1 MIRLNKD
8 NKNMPYVRIDVDSS
22 DDFDQLNIL
31 YVLRDNENNIV
42 FDDYGEWI
50 YEEAK
55 ADIKE
60 IKRVGKD
67 TIIYI

>member
-8 NKNMPYVRIDVDSS
+8 NKNMPYVRLDVDSS
-22 DDFDQLNIL
+22 DDFNQLTVL
-31 YVLRDNENNIV
+31 YILRDSDNNIV
-42 FDDYGEWI
+42 LDDFGEWI
-50 YEEAK
+50 YEEVK

-60 IKRVGKD
+60 IKKVGKD

>member
-8 NKNMPYVRIDVDSS
+8 NKNMPYVRLDVDSS
-22 DDFDQLNIL
+22 DDFNQLNIL
-31 YVLRDNENNIV
+31 YVLRDNDNNIV

-50 YEEAK
+50 YEETK

-60 IKRVGKD
+60 IKKVGKD

>member
-8 NKNMPYVRIDVDSS
+8 NKNMPYVRLDVDSS
-22 DDFDQLNIL
+22 DDFNQLNIL
-31 YVLRDNENNIV
+31 YVLRDNDNNIV

-50 YEEAK
+50 YEEVK

-60 IKRVGKD
+60 IKKVGKD